1 MKAEGVAIGD
11 APVYCTIAVVDDS
24 ILQLADYKWEHP
36 VFSSSAQVGLMTRYS
51 WTAVMYKPNEDWVP
65 SSGSRIVLLLV

>member
-1 MKAEGVAIGD
+1 
-11 APVYCTIAVVDDS
+11 
-24 ILQLADYKWEHP
+24 LQLADYKWEHP